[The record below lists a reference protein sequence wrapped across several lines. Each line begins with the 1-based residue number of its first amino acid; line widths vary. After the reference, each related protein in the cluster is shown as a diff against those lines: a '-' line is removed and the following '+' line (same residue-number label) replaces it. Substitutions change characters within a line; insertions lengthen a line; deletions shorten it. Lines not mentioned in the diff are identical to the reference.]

1 MIYMETI
8 RGYPYKKQQDIASE
22 FGIGRTTVYER
33 LKEIE
38 KEISNGRYS
47 DYAIIRDGNIV
58 LVNVLVFLD
67 YMKYRDRLREKN
79 TRKYAPPFNP
89 TELMETCGW
98 QSKIVRET

>member
-1 MIYMETI
+1 MVYMETI
-8 RGYPYKKQQDIASE
+8 RGYPYKKQQDIATE

-38 KEISNGRYS
+38 KEISAGRYS

-67 YMKYRDRLREKN
+67 YMNYRERLREKN
-79 TRKYAPPFNP
+79 TRKYVPPFNP
-89 TELMETCGW
+89 AELMEVCGW
-98 QSKIVRET
+98 QNKIVREG